1 MKNTFIGKERD
12 DYKRHRLGLCNLI
25 LKGEDICL
33 LLLLA
38 QIKTEKDVVKLFLER
53 KSERERTRTEHS
65 VGWSQVQEGTLE
77 VVSLCVCVDRGMECV
92 CVLSGHVRALVA
104 CSFNTP
110 SLASGVLGGCLFFM
124 WATLRPVNTAG
135 MITVVLT
142 QLLRGTPL

>member
-1 MKNTFIGKERD
+1 MSAAVAAASDQDREGCWVIVSGR
-12 DYKRHRLGLCNLI
+12 
-25 LKGEDICL
+25 
-33 LLLLA
+33 
-38 QIKTEKDVVKLFLER
+38 
-53 KSERERTRTEHS
+53 EREHS
-65 VGWSQVQEGTLE
+65 IGWSQGQEATLE

-110 SLASGVLGGCLFFM
+110 SLASGGLGGCLFFM
-124 WATLRPVNTAG
+124 WATLGPVNTTD